1 MNRNVNLE
9 PKSPPISVL
18 FTHPLSLQYLRSHK
32 RATMNKMNKIKEM
45 KKIKEKLKLGT
56 QYKSKNGH
64 SIGRPRC

>member
-32 RATMNKMNKIKEM
+32 SNNEQNEQNQGN
-45 KKIKEKLKLGT
+45 EKNQGKTKVGNT
-56 QYKSKNGH
+56 IQK
-64 SIGRPRC
+64 